1 MKSLKILV
9 LSSTRKERDGIAE
22 YTRQLFNPSFLGNGT
37 AEVLVRDLSPGTL
50 LSAPFQKA
58 DVIHVQHEFF
68 MFDRLVGLSAL
79 FYYPYLWF
87 WRRLLGRR
95 LVTTIHSTYN
105 VDDLP
110 NALPHFAKYRAL
122 FPVGRLYLKLHFK
135 LVVALSDRIFL
146 LSKIGATNLRR
157 SISERQFTR
166 KVVRVHLGNYAA
178 NFRLQSH
185 GLLAK
190 QFGVS
195 PAEKKFT
202 LFGFAFPNKGYEYG
216 IQALDVLVNQRGRKD
231 VRLVVVSGETGKGS
245 FPGGGQGES
254 YIGYLK
260 RLTRELRLQ
269 ERVIFTGY
277 LANDD
282 PLLEEI
288 FADTFCFLFP
298 YLNRNF
304 PSGAISTVLATRKP
318 ILVSQIPCFDEYE
331 NLLMFEEKNPVALA
345 DKMAAMMDDPQLRAE
360 AAQITKHN
368 AETFAME
375 RIFAQ
380 HVEVY
385 RELTKR

>member
-1 MKSLKILV
+1 MKVLV

-22 YTRQLFNPSFLGNGT
+22 YTRQIFNPAFSAGSGLEVAVVDLGFGT
-37 AEVLVRDLSPGTL
+37 MLA
-50 LSAPFQKA
+50 APFQRA
-58 DVIHVQHEFF
+58 EVIHIQHEFF
-68 MFDRLVGLSAL
+68 MFDRLVGVSAL
-79 FYYPYLWF
+79 LYYPYLWF
-87 WRRLLGRR
+87 WCRLLGRR

-122 FPVGRLYLKLHFK
+122 FPLCRLYLKLHLK
-135 LVVALSDRIFL
+135 LVVALSDRIVL
-146 LSKIGATNLRR
+146 LSKIGAVNLRR
-157 SISERQFTR
+157 SISERQFER
-166 KVVRVHLGNYAA
+166 KVVRVHLGNYRA
-178 NFRLQSH
+178 NFRMQSH

-190 QFGVS
+190 QHGIT
-195 PAEKKFT
+195 PAEKLFT
-202 LFGFAFPNKGYEYG
+202 LFGFAWPNKGYEYG
-216 IQALDVLVNQRGRKD
+216 IQALEVLVNQRGRRD
-231 VRLVVVSGETGKGS
+231 VRLVVVSGEAGKAS

-260 RLTRELRLQ
+260 RLTRELRL
-269 ERVIFTGY
+269 EDRVIFTGY

-282 PLLEEI
+282 PLLEEV

-318 ILVSQIPCFDEYE
+318 ILVSRIPCFDEYE
-331 NLLMFEEKNPVALA
+331 RLLAFEEKNPVALA
-345 DKMAAMMDDPQLRAE
+345 DQMAKLMDEPASLVE
-360 AAQITKHN
+360 AVQITKYN

-375 RIFAQ
+375 RIFAR

-385 RELTKR
+385 QELARR